1 MSWPSSSTTT
11 SFRMCEA
18 CVSTTQ
24 ALPSTS
30 PNKGARLPTR
40 QQCALTQPHGRRLA
54 AREGESSCQR
64 PGLLSLGRTGARARR
79 DTCST
84 VLCDSRGDKKKIW
97 LRTHTR
103 FYFVRVPITF
113 FAARLCCCEHSKGC
127 RWFAGCAQLVPV
139 ISTMG
144 RAMRQMAGIFF
155 LGVVFLLGLL
165 THLHFHVTTTGHEA
179 AAALAV
185 RDTPGIPPSLG
196 C

>member
-1 MSWPSSSTTT
+1 MSWPSYSTTT

-40 QQCALTQPHGRRLA
+40 QRCALTQPHGRRLA

-64 PGLLSLGRTGARARR
+64 SGCASLGLAREVDTG
-79 DTCST
+79 ST
-84 VLCDSRGDKKKIW
+84 VLCDSRGAKKRKSGSELTQI
-97 LRTHTR
+97 LFCARSN
-103 FYFVRVPITF
+103 PLTF

-127 RWFAGCAQLVPV
+127 RWFAGCAQLVRV

-179 AAALAV
+179 ASALAV
-185 RDTPGIPPSLG
+185 RDTPGTPPSLG